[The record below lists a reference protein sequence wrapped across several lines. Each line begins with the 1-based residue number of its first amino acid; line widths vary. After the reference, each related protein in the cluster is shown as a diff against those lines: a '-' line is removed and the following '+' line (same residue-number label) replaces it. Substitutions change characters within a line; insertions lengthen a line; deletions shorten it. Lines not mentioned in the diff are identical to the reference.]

1 MAYTVNNTQGA
12 VVATVAENTFDTTTS
27 LTLIGQNKSNFGEKF
42 NENMIFLLE
51 NFANSSAPA
60 SAITGQLWWDTAS
73 KLLKINTSDYLEK
86 CDKLYKII
94 WLVNKSHVAFGTDTD
109 NILYHIKKFIN
120 C

>member
-1 MAYTVNNTQGA
+1 M
-12 VVATVAENTFDTTTS
+12 
-27 LTLIGQNKSNFGEKF
+27 
-42 NENMIFLLE
+42 
-51 NFANSSAPA
+51 
-60 SAITGQLWWDTAS
+60 
-73 KLLKINTSDYLEK
+73 LKNNTSDYLEK